1 MLSVIIPCA
10 SRFDLLVEQL
20 EALSGMSCPEPWE
33 VVVVDNGVPRP
44 EDFEAVLA
52 RFECQ
57 LPSFR
62 VVMATERRGAGYAR
76 NVGASHTTGDK
87 LAFLDADDVADVGW
101 LAAMARALD
110 EHAVVASRWDVERLN
125 VGGVLASRRNGQAE
139 GVRSYDYPPFL
150 DHAGGCGLG
159 VRRAAFV
166 GVGGFDE
173 RFVLLEDTDLSWRL
187 QLAGH
192 ELWFEPDAL
201 VHIRFRPTTR
211 GSFWQ
216 AFGYGKYN
224 VLLYKRYRHR
234 GMPKLSVVDGL
245 FSLWKQLRH
254 LSWLRQRGGWARY
267 SRSLGF
273 VLGRVGGSLLFLIW
287 GI

>member
-1 MLSVIIPCA
+1 MLTVIIPCA

-20 EALSGMSCPEPWE
+20 EALAGMSCPEPWE
-33 VVVVDNGVPRP
+33 VVVVDNGLARP
-44 EDFEAVLA
+44 EDFDAVMG
-52 RFECQ
+52 RFKCR

-62 VVMATERRGAGYAR
+62 VVRATAKRGAGYAR
-76 NVGASHTTGDK
+76 NVGASVTAGAK
-87 LAFLDADDVADVGW
+87 LAFLDADDVAGAGW

-110 EHAVVASRWDVERLN
+110 EHDVVASRWDVERLN
-125 VGGVLASRRNGQAE
+125 DGGALASRRNGQAD

-166 GVGGFDE
+166 AVGGFDE
-173 RFVLLEDTDLSWRL
+173 RFLLLEDTDLSWRL
-187 QLAGH
+187 QLAGY
-192 ELWFEPDAL
+192 ELSFEPGAL
-201 VHIRFRPTTR
+201 VHIRFRTTTR

-234 GMPKLSVVDGL
+234 GMPKLTVVDGL
-245 FSLWKQLRH
+245 FSLWKQLTH
-254 LSWLRQRGGWARY
+254 LSWLRHRGGWARY

-273 VLGRVGGSLLFLIW
+273 VLGRLGGSLAFLIW
-287 GI
+287 GL